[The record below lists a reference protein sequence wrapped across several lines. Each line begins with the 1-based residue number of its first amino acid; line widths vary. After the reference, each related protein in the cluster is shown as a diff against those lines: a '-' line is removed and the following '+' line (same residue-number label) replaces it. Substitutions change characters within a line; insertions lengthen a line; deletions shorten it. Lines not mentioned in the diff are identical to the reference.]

1 MNQRRH
7 LLKISMGAIGLLAL
21 PQMMEF
27 AKAAE
32 DFIKGPKV
40 KDHPAKQ
47 LSNHVWMIY
56 SPDGFPTA
64 ENQGMMANIT
74 FVITQKGI
82 VVLDT
87 DKTEVYIQPGSL
99 KGSIFRTLR
108 QGQRINFTISELDG
122 MQTISEVKIGQGGY

>member
-1 MNQRRH
+1 MNQRRQF
-7 LLKISMGAIGLLAL
+7 LKMSMGAVGLLTL
-21 PQMMEF
+21 PQVMEF

-32 DFIKGPKV
+32 DFIKGPDV

-47 LSNHVWMIY
+47 LSSHVWMIY

-74 FVITQKGI
+74 FVVTSKGI

-87 DKTEVYIQPGSL
+87 GASL
-99 KGSIFRTLR
+99 
-108 QGQRINFTISELDG
+108 Q
-122 MQTISEVKIGQGGY
+122 